1 MLIDYHTHTYLCK
14 HADGKPQEY
23 LEAAE
28 RNGLSELGLADH
40 SPWPAGFDPRWRMT
54 IEEYPVYREI
64 VKDLKA
70 QSSKVKVRYGI
81 EIDWVPGK
89 MDEIYNSLQG
99 EELDYI
105 IGSIHYID
113 DFPFDNPELLPVWK
127 KKETP
132 DLVWNRYAE
141 LLVEFINSCNYEIIG
156 HADLPKKFGYY
167 PSSMKKFNS
176 TMHDAFQA
184 AAKKNMAIEI
194 NTSGLRKPVKEFYP
208 SLELLKLAKECGL
221 ALTLGS
227 DAHSPKDVASDFSA
241 AVELAR
247 TAGYNEI
254 AAFERRTL
262 KLHPLG

>member
-23 LEAAE
+23 LEEAE
-28 RNGLSELGLADH
+28 AKGINELGLADH
-40 SPWPAGFDPRWRMT
+40 SPWPGGFDERWRMNAKEFP
-54 IEEYPVYREI
+54 IYREI
-64 VKDLKA
+64 VKNLKA
-70 QSSKVKVRYGI
+70 QSTRVKIRYGI

-89 MDEIYNSLQG
+89 MDEIYNNIKD

-105 IGSIHYID
+105 IGSIHYTD
-113 DFPFDNPELLPVWK
+113 DFPFDNPELLPVWE

-141 LLVEFINSCNYEIIG
+141 LLVEFINSFDYEIIG

-167 PSSMKKFNS
+167 PSCMKKFNS
-176 TMHDAFQA
+176 IMHDAFLA

-208 SLELLKLAKECGL
+208 SLELLKMAKECGL

-227 DAHSPKDVASDFSA
+227 DAHSPKDVAADFSA
-241 AVELAR
+241 AVELAK
-247 TAGYNEI
+247 TAGYSEI
-254 AAFERRTL
+254 ATFDRRVM
-262 KLHPLG
+262 KLCPLG